1 MADCSAQN
9 ALLTR
14 LTREVGLKAAERL
27 LPRLTEAVDKS
38 EAGPHLVALLD
49 ELEEISTK
57 AAQAAVEAI
66 PELDRCIGLSEVIPW
81 LDLGIALAESSGATA
96 LRYFKQSPLVL
107 GMIERNDARRA
118 VLATGLELADRDGN
132 VAWEYLRAAPD
143 ILRTVPFE
151 DLPRWLELAIELV
164 AVDVVVGLEYIR
176 HISRVASVI
185 PVTEA
190 RSWLSFGMKLV
201 TPNTLGKP
209 DYLAAIEFMR
219 TSHSILGD
227 IEQSAVRTKVLALGI
242 LLAEDSPESG
252 VTWIAES
259 PGLMRALPS
268 MERQV
273 TVLQYGALLAEQDAE
288 TAWQYLRR
296 CPEVVSLIG
305 DGPEAG
311 SRFETW
317 FAGGVEILAYS
328 REGARA
334 YFAVESLKALA
345 SVEQAMSGVPLRQV
359 ARTVKLFVQGLCGTD
374 VAITALPESAA
385 ATAARAAVSNDGRTI
400 ALPAILRRFAT
411 AEENERLYMVMAA
424 HEAGHLEFGTYRL
437 RLELLAD
444 VYEHV
449 RERYGHSEMGVPE
462 TLAALFHRY
471 PIPRLAQD
479 VWMVLEDA
487 RIEYLL
493 QAEYPG
499 LRRDLAQL
507 AAEAV
512 TPRDPTQGLTV
523 KELIVDGL
531 LRLSTGESVDSAVPH
546 AVKEEVSALWALC
559 GPLFQPMATAEDAV
573 RLTHDLYVM
582 IEKLVGSC
590 TDPIKT
596 ESMED
601 DSKETEAAPVPSER
615 PSDAYRSMAN
625 HMFRGTMN
633 PEVISRDRVQIEQ
646 TDEQELEGNW
656 KAGEKT
662 DSRHRSG
669 SALGMGQRDQKAED
683 MLTLAGG
690 QTLPSTV
697 EELLSLDVEQRPG
710 SASHHHDERAIRYP
724 EWDHTIQDYRV
735 NWCCVIE
742 RPAEAG
748 PSECVDA
755 ALASHRSVITS
766 LRRFFEGLRPPAFR
780 RVTGQADGDEPD
792 IDAVV
797 RRAAEIRAGLDGDE
811 RVYVRR
817 EKRERDVA
825 TAFLV
830 DVSGSTSRQ
839 LESGR
844 RVIDV
849 EKDSLVLLCEALEAV
864 GDQYGLYAYSGQG
877 RAAVDFLTIKDFEDR
892 LGTVTAHRLG
902 GLGPRQ
908 QNRDG
913 AAIRHASAKLLAR
926 AAKCRMLVMVSDGK
940 PLDGEYKDEYAL
952 EDTKAAL
959 REASARGIE
968 PFCVTIDREADGY
981 LRRMYGDVQF
991 TVIDRVE
998 SLPLRLPSIYQRLTA

>member
-1 MADCSAQN
+1 MTDFSAQN
-9 ALLTR
+9 VLLDR
-14 LTREVGLKAAERL
+14 LTRGLGLKTAEAL
-27 LPRLTEAVDKS
+27 LPRLMDKPE
-38 EAGPHLVALLD
+38 EAGLHLAALLD
-49 ELEEISTK
+49 ELEELSAK
-57 AAQAAVEAI
+57 AAHAAVEAI
-66 PELDRCIGLSEVIPW
+66 PELNRCIGLSEIIPW

-107 GMIERNDARRA
+107 GLIERGEARRA
-118 VLATGLELADRDGN
+118 VLAIGLELADRDGN
-132 VAWEYLRAAPD
+132 VAWEYLRVAPD
-143 ILRTVPFE
+143 ILRTVPLE
-151 DLPRWLELAIELV
+151 EAPRWLELAVELV

-176 HISRVASVI
+176 QIPQVASVI
-185 PVTEA
+185 PVAEA

-219 TSHSILGD
+219 TSPSILGD
-227 IEQSAVRTKVLALGI
+227 IEHAAVRTRALAVGI
-242 LLAEDSPESG
+242 LLAEDSPEFG

-259 PGLMRALPS
+259 PALLRALPS

-273 TVLQYGALLAEQDAE
+273 AVLQYGSLLAEQDAE
-288 TAWQYLRR
+288 TALQYLRR

-305 DGPEAG
+305 EGPQAG

-317 FAGGVEILAYS
+317 FTAGMEILAYS

-359 ARTVKLFVQGLCGTD
+359 ARKVKLFVQGLCGTD
-374 VAITALPESAA
+374 VAITALPESAT
-385 ATAARAAVSNDGRTI
+385 ATATRAAVSADGRTI
-400 ALPAILRRFAT
+400 SLPAILRRYAT
-411 AEENERLYMVMAA
+411 AEENERLYVIMAA

-437 RLELLAD
+437 RLESLAD
-444 VYEHV
+444 IYEDV
-449 RERYGHSEMGVPE
+449 QRRYGHPERGIPE

-471 PIPRLAQD
+471 PLPRLVQD
-479 VWMVLEDA
+479 LWTVLEDA
-487 RIEYLL
+487 RVEYLL

-507 AAEAV
+507 ASEAV
-512 TPRDPTQGLTV
+512 TPRDPAQGLTV
-523 KELIVDGL
+523 KELIVDCL
-531 LRLSTGESVDSAVPH
+531 LRLSTGESAESAVPS
-546 AVKEEVSALWALC
+546 AVKEDVSVLWALC
-559 GPLFQPMATAEDAV
+559 GRLFQPTATAEDAV

-582 IEKLVGSC
+582 IEERVASC
-590 TDPIKT
+590 TDPIET
-596 ESMED
+596 EPTKD
-601 DSKETEAAPVPSER
+601 DSKETEVLPAPSER
-615 PSDAYRSMAN
+615 TGDAYRPMTN
-625 HMFRGTMN
+625 HMYRGAMN

-646 TDEQELEGNW
+646 PEDQELEGNW

-662 DSRHRSG
+662 DSRHRTG
-669 SALGMGQRDQKAED
+669 SAVGMAQRGHKAED
-683 MLTLAGG
+683 MHILAGG
-690 QTLPSTV
+690 QSLPSVV

-710 SASHHHDERAIRYP
+710 SISPDHDERAIRYP

-735 NWCCVIE
+735 NWCRVIE

-755 ALASHRSVITS
+755 ALANHRSAIKS

-780 RVTGQADGDEPD
+780 RVVGQADGEEPD

-797 RRAAEIRAGLDGDE
+797 RRAAELRAGLEGDD

-825 TAFLV
+825 AVFLV
-830 DVSGSTSRQ
+830 DISGSTSRR

-849 EKDSLVLLCEALEAV
+849 ERDSLVLLCEALEAV

-877 RAAVDFLTIKDFEDR
+877 RAAVDFLMIKDFEDR

-926 AAKCRMLVMVSDGK
+926 DAKSRILVVVSDGK
-940 PLDGEYKDEYAL
+940 PLDSDYKDEYAL

-959 REASARGIE
+959 REARVRGIE

-981 LRRMYGDVQF
+981 VRRMYGDVQF
-991 TVIDRVE
+991 AVIDRVE
-998 SLPLRLPSIYQRLTA
+998 SLPSRLPNIYQRLTA